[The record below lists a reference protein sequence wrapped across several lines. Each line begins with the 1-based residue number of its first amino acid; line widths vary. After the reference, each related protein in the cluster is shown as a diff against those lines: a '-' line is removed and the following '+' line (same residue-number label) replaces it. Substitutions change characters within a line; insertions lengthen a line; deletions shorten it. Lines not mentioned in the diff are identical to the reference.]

1 MPIKKKPYLLKNIA
15 KHHLQQIESIA
26 LKSDVAQN
34 MFAMF
39 YRSRLYSFIKD
50 KIRRFQDLKLIDQIK
65 KSKVP
70 NHVAIIM
77 DGNRRFAASTGLN
90 PSLGHH
96 FGTEKVKDTLDW
108 CLDLGIKNLTLYAFS
123 TENFNREH
131 GEVKELMDLCY
142 TELSKAKKDSRLHK
156 NRVKVSV
163 IGQIDKLPSH
173 IQEEANGLMNKTKK
187 YDNYNLS
194 IAIAYGGREEIVNAV
209 QKIAEDVQG
218 GELDLNEINEE
229 KVASYLY
236 TKDLPDPDLILRT
249 SGEERI
255 SNFLLWQMA
264 YSEFYFTDVYWPA
277 FQKRDFLKAIKSYQQ
292 RKRRYGN

>member
-1 MPIKKKPYLLKNIA
+1 M
-15 KHHLQQIESIA
+15 QQIESIA

-39 YRSRLYSFIKD
+39 YRSKFYSFIKD
-50 KIRRFQDLKLIDQIK
+50 KIRRFQDLKLLDQIK
-65 KSKVP
+65 KSRVP
-70 NHVAIIM
+70 DHVAIIM
-77 DGNRRFAASTGLN
+77 DGNRRFAETTGLK

-108 CLDLGIKNLTLYAFS
+108 CLELGIKNLTLYAFS
-123 TENFNREH
+123 TENFNREQN
-131 GEVKELMDLCY
+131 EVKELMDLCY
-142 TELSKAKKDSRLHK
+142 TELTKAKKDSRLHK
-156 NRVKVSV
+156 NKVKVSV
-163 IGQIDKLPSH
+163 IGQIGSLPDH
-173 IQEEANGLMNKTKK
+173 IQKEAVNLMNQTKK
-187 YDNYNLS
+187 YDKYNLS

-209 QKIAEDVQG
+209 QKIAEDVKL
-218 GELDLNEINEE
+218 GEIDLTDINQE

-277 FQKRDFLKAIKSYQQ
+277 FQKRDFLKAIQSYQR

>member
-1 MPIKKKPYLLKNIA
+1 
-15 KHHLQQIESIA
+15 LQQIESIA

-39 YRSRLYSFIKD
+39 YRSKFYSFIKD
-50 KIRRFQDLKLIDQIK
+50 KIRRFQDLKLLDQIK
-65 KSKVP
+65 KSRVP
-70 NHVAIIM
+70 DHVAIIM
-77 DGNRRFAASTGLN
+77 DGNRRFAETTGLK

-108 CLDLGIKNLTLYAFS
+108 CLELGIKNLTLYAFS
-123 TENFNREH
+123 TENFNREQN
-131 GEVKELMDLCY
+131 EVKEIMDLCY
-142 TELSKAKKDSRLHK
+142 TELTKAKKDSRLHK
-156 NRVKVSV
+156 NKVKVSV
-163 IGQIDKLPSH
+163 IGQIESLPDH
-173 IQEEANGLMNKTKK
+173 IQKEAVNLVNQTKK
-187 YDNYNLS
+187 YDKYNLS

-209 QKIAEDVQG
+209 QKIAEDVKL
-218 GELDLNEINEE
+218 GEIDLTDIDQE

-277 FQKRDFLKAIKSYQQ
+277 FQKRDFLKAIQSYQQ